1 MRKLLSVYTV
11 IALLSLLMVSQAISI
26 VSANPYGFTAQIQ
39 PPSGAVPPIISIS
52 SPQNNAN
59 YSGAFNITFSVK
71 GPQYSNYDSDIVDI
85 TYKIDNES
93 VSIPHETFILVKG
106 GHGTSQYYTSL
117 VAPNLAAGNHSLT
130 VKAEGSVYDMFSFVF
145 FMDSSSQVYFVTHEA
160 PSIKLLTDQSAN
172 TTFSSF
178 PLNLTVDQ
186 PTSWLGYS
194 LDNLANVT
202 IGGNKTLK
210 GLSSGN
216 HSIVVFGNNTF
227 GDMTKSETMNF
238 TIKEPEISFPFT
250 VIALVV
256 IAIIIS
262 LGLLVYLKKHKL
274 ILN

>member
-1 MRKLLSVYTV
+1 MKRTISFSIVF
-11 IALLSLLMVSQAISI
+11 ALSLLIGIQAIEG
-26 VSANPYGFTAQIQ
+26 VDANPYGFTPQID
-39 PPSGAVPPIISIS
+39 PPKGAVPPIISIG

-71 GPQYSNYDSDIVDI
+71 GPQYSSYDSDIVDV
-85 TYKIDNES
+85 TYKIDDES
-93 VSIPHETFILVKG
+93 VSIPHAGFILVKG
-106 GHGTSQYYTSL
+106 EHGTSQYYTSF

-145 FMDSSSQVYFVTHEA
+145 FMDSSSQVYFITHEA

-172 TTFSSF
+172 ITFSTF
-178 PLNLTVDQ
+178 PLNFTVDQ

-202 IGGNKTLK
+202 IGGNKTLT

-227 GDMTKSETMNF
+227 GDMTKSETINF
-238 TIKEPEISFPFT
+238 TAKAPETSFPFT

-262 LGLLVYLKKHKL
+262 LGLLVFFKKHKL